1 MTNQLTFKM
10 ANDLRKASARND
22 APIWK
27 RLSEFALKPKSSK
40 RTVNLYKL
48 SKQTNENDIV
58 VVPGKVL
65 GTGALSHKIT
75 LCSFSISN
83 EAASKIL
90 EAGGKIIPYTE
101 LVEKYPTGKG
111 VKLLG

>member
-1 MTNQLTFKM
+1 MTSQITFKM
-10 ANDLRKASARND
+10 ANDLRKASSKND

-27 RLSEFALKPKSSK
+27 RLSEFALKPKSA
-40 RTVNLYKL
+40 RRAINLYKL
-48 SKQTNENDIV
+48 SKQTENNDIV

-65 GTGALSHKIT
+65 GTGAMSHKIT

-90 EAGGKIIPYTE
+90 EAGGRIIPYTE
-101 LVEKYPTGKG
+101 LVEKFPTGKG
-111 VKLLG
+111 VKLIG